1 MGGRSKYTRGPTKFS
16 MEVSKT
22 EAGALAKLWKK
33 IIVETGMVNSLDHMI
48 NRYSRR
54 SSTMK
59 AGKIKT
65 KSHITKDINSSAMSW
80 KTFTDLLLN
89 FVGVLKFDISVKLYY
104 RNGDT
109 SLHTMTI
116 IKNDNVEKEKEDED
130 TRNSKK
136 SNK

>member
-1 MGGRSKYTRGPTKFS
+1 MSTSNKYTRGPTKFS

-54 SSTMK
+54 SSTIK

-89 FVGVLKFDISVKLYY
+89 FIGVLKFDISIKMYY

-109 SLHTMTI
+109 SVHTMTI
-116 IKNDNVEKEKEDED
+116 IKNDNVGKENDED
-130 TRNSKK
+130 TRNSEK

>member
-1 MGGRSKYTRGPTKFS
+1 MSVRNKYTRGPTKFS

-33 IIVETGMVNSLDHMI
+33 IIVENGMVNSLDHMI

-89 FVGVLKFDISVKLYY
+89 FVGVLKFDISIKMYY

-109 SLHTMTI
+109 SLHVMTI
-116 IKNDNVEKEKEDED
+116 IKNDNVEKEEDED
-130 TRNSKK
+130 TRDSEK

>member
-1 MGGRSKYTRGPTKFS
+1 MSTRGKYTRGPTKFS

-54 SSTMK
+54 SSTIK

-89 FVGVLKFDISVKLYY
+89 FIGVLKFDISIKMYY

-109 SLHTMTI
+109 SVHTMTI
-116 IKNDNVEKEKEDED
+116 IKNDNVGKENDED
-130 TRNSKK
+130 TRNSEK

>member
-1 MGGRSKYTRGPTKFS
+1 MSTRGKYTRGPTKFS

-54 SSTMK
+54 SSTIK

-89 FVGVLKFDISVKLYY
+89 FIGVLKFDISIKMYY

-109 SLHTMTI
+109 SVHTMTI
-116 IKNDNVEKEKEDED
+116 IKNDNVGKENDED

>member
-1 MGGRSKYTRGPTKFS
+1 MSAGNKYTRGPTKFS
-16 MEVSKT
+16 MDVSKT

-48 NRYSRR
+48 NRYSRK

-89 FVGVLKFDISVKLYY
+89 FIGVLKFDISIKMYY

-116 IKNDNVEKEKEDED
+116 IKNDNIEKDNDED
-130 TRNSKK
+130 TGDSEK
-136 SNK
+136 SDK